1 MVLDGSLMTVEVT
14 AALVWKENNNH
25 HKKADIEGYYS
36 GNTMMNSCKG
46 DSEVQEKLNY
56 SHFSLES

>member
-1 MVLDGSLMTVEVT
+1 MELDGSLMTVEVT
-14 AALVWKENNNH
+14 AALVWEENNNH
-25 HKKADIEGYYS
+25 HKKDIEGYYS
-36 GNTMMNSCKG
+36 RNTMMNSCKG

>member
-36 GNTMMNSCKG
+36 RNTMMNSCKG
-46 DSEVQEKLNY
+46 DSEV
-56 SHFSLES
+56 